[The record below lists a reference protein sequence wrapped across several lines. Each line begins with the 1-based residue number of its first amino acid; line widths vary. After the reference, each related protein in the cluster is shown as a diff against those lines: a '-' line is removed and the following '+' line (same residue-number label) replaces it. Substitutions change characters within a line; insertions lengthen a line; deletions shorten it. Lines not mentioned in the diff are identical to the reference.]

1 MTAIAQAE
9 TLIPVIEGEIGG
21 ELQSCVDARTLHRWL
36 KNGERF
42 ATWIKKRIRTY
53 GFIENEDYAILIS
66 ANTEIKSH
74 GGNRRG
80 IEYLLTLDTAK
91 ELSMVENN
99 AQGRMARRY
108 FINCEKAMRQLE
120 NSLMLQ
126 FNRALVELEKF
137 TDMASQAGRTL
148 SVVGK
153 QVKPACKKRV
163 ELIRARLQPTLPNM
177 EIQ

>member
-1 MTAIAQAE
+1 MTEIAQAE
-9 TLIPVIEGEIGG
+9 TLIPVIESEIGG

-42 ATWIKKRIRTY
+42 ATWIKKRVKTY
-53 GFIENEDYAILIS
+53 GFVENEDYSVLIS
-66 ANTEIKSH
+66 ANTEIKRH
-74 GGNRRG
+74 GGNRRA
-80 IEYLLTLDTAK
+80 IDYILTLDTAK

-108 FINCEKAMRQLE
+108 FINCEKAMRQVE
-120 NSLMLQ
+120 SSLMLQ

-148 SVVGK
+148 NVVGK

-163 ELIRARLQPTLPNM
+163 ELIRSRLQPMLPNM